1 MPPMKKIS
9 LIPGQDYRRMAADG
23 VFGTAT
29 AVGLIV
35 VAEKVNEIIE
45 HLTPKEKWP
54 MEEGER
60 EMWAVL
66 GSAGGIY
73 GFASSAHKAEEMR
86 DRHWNIGRKAPE
98 RYFVKFRRAKY
109 EVEP

>member
-1 MPPMKKIS
+1 MKK
-9 LIPGQDYRRMAADG
+9 LKLKDYDTRQTAQDYP
-23 VFGTAT
+23 FGTAT
-29 AVGLIV
+29 AVGLIRTID
-35 VAEKVNEIIE
+35 KVNEIIE

-66 GSAGGIY
+66 GSAGGIH

-86 DRHWNIGRKAPE
+86 DKHWNIGRKKPE
-98 RYFVKFRRAKY
+98 RYFVKFRKANY
-109 EVEP
+109 EGE